1 MHLSIQQ
8 FLLPIL
14 LVALEITADGDEPKD
29 FTFHS
34 KEEFCTAKYN
44 LLVNP
49 KYIPVLLDYLRYCC
63 TLSKMPNGKAFERR
77 HALMHLLE
85 TATPVLHKAFFDSK
99 TGLKQIVTFTKMK
112 HEAVQYTKYADGYE
126 DGIVS
131 QRKTVN
137 GYKGMMTYNP
147 ETDNGS
153 YNLAE
158 DLRLCSAILNREPG
172 TSVKNLIKASQLPRV
187 AKAARLITFPPFN
200 LTVRVSGDDTPYMI
214 LDMYV
219 LAMRCLSFTNLN
231 VDISSQV
238 SENLIN
244 WLKKKVMPFIPPH
257 EFEKAY
263 SGMMSLIEH
272 RTVDKSRFQAS
283 TLKTRALL
291 KVEDFSE
298 SQSTDEIPILLRLQ
312 YDFKV
317 ASDTH
322 TDDSSEAIVSVTANK
337 LSTSNSRCLSTA
349 RHSCPTKSSLSET
362 STVEYSPSFDE
373 VKSVLDVV
381 PDKINDEE
389 EEAEIA
395 EDDILNDATP
405 SNSKVECHTCKS
417 RLSSKAVVMI
427 GVLVGAC
434 GTLAL
439 ILYCLLFGC
448 CGWVSVSRS
457 STKCEDEDVDD
468 VDSYLEDYTR
478 QRMSVESNLNR
489 CYCTMADTNQVD
501 VIVALHKRC
510 ETLSKKICD
519 VIHEISNE
527 RVFEQTA
534 SMEMLREFI
543 RNISEEMVDDEETFR
558 QLRKLHEQSFKPQ
571 SCLVYK

>member
-1 MHLSIQQ
+1 
-8 FLLPIL
+8 
-14 LVALEITADGDEPKD
+14 
-29 FTFHS
+29 
-34 KEEFCTAKYN
+34 
-44 LLVNP
+44 
-49 KYIPVLLDYLRYCC
+49 
-63 TLSKMPNGKAFERR
+63 
-77 HALMHLLE
+77 
-85 TATPVLHKAFFDSK
+85 
-99 TGLKQIVTFTKMK
+99 
-112 HEAVQYTKYADGYE
+112 
-126 DGIVS
+126 
-131 QRKTVN
+131 
-137 GYKGMMTYNP
+137 
-147 ETDNGS
+147 
-153 YNLAE
+153 AE

-231 VDISSQV
+231 SETSTEV

-272 RTVDKSRFQAS
+272 RTVDKSRFQTS
-283 TLKTRALL
+283 TVKNRALL
-291 KVEDFSE
+291 KVEDFPE
-298 SQSTDEIPILLRLQ
+298 SQSTDETPILLRLQ

-317 ASDTH
+317 ASDAH
-322 TDDSSEAIVSVTANK
+322 TEDSSEAIVSVTANK
-337 LSTSNSRCLSTA
+337 QSTSSTGCISTA
-349 RHSCPTKSSLSET
+349 RYSCPTKSTPVSET

-373 VKSVLDVV
+373 VKSVLDIE
-381 PDKINDEE
+381 PDKVNEDEDD
-389 EEAEIA
+389 AEV
-395 EDDILNDATP
+395 DDILSEASP
-405 SNSKVECHTCKS
+405 SNSKIECHACKT
-417 RLSSKAVVMI
+417 RLSSKAVVII
-427 GVLVGAC
+427 GVIVGAC

-457 STKCEDEDVDD
+457 STKCEEEDIDD
-468 VDSYLEDYTR
+468 IDSYLEDYAR
-478 QRMSVESNLNR
+478 QRMSIEGNLNR
-489 CYCTMADTNQVD
+489 CYCTMADTNQMD

-510 ETLSKKICD
+510 ETLSKKICE

-534 SMEMLREFI
+534 SMEMLRDFI
-543 RNISEEMVDDEETFR
+543 RN
-558 QLRKLHEQSFKPQ
+558 
-571 SCLVYK
+571 